1 MIPIRTSVEVQ
12 DIPGAVIGLIVASV
26 SVFIFQSGLSDDLAK
41 QFILQNGLL
50 PARFA
55 DHNVARELGL
65 NPFNVLPFLTSQ
77 FMHAD
82 WLHLTV
88 NMWTLW
94 LFGRAIEE
102 RLGAARFVLFYL
114 ACGLIAGLAHL
125 AFNLDSGMPTLGAS
139 GAVAGVLGAYTV
151 IYPAA
156 RIAILTPILFFPVIF
171 HLPLMIYTGL
181 WFAFQVALGIAD
193 FSLTKD
199 VGGIAWWAHIGGF
212 VAGLA
217 LIGVI
222 GGQRRRVREIGAL
235 RPRVREI
242 GAPRARTIATD
253 NQMRGGPQPKPR
265 AAGAPPRKAG
275 RDSLARR
282 LAKRGRSV
290 IPQSGA

>member
-12 DIPGAVIGLIVASV
+12 DIPGAVIGLIVANV
-26 SVFIFQSGLSDDLAK
+26 AVFLFQSGLPDDLAK
-41 QFILQNGLL
+41 QFIFQNGLL
-50 PARFA
+50 PARFT
-55 DHNVARELGL
+55 DHDVARELGL

-102 RLGAARFVLFYL
+102 RLGTARFVLFYL
-114 ACGLIAGLAHL
+114 ACGLIAGLAHF
-125 AFNLDSGMPTLGAS
+125 AFNLDSGMPALGAS
-139 GAVAGVLGAYTV
+139 GAIAGVLGAYTV

-156 RIAILTPILFFPVIF
+156 RIAILTPILFFPVVF
-171 HLPLMIYTGL
+171 RLPAMVYTGL
-181 WFAFQVALGIAD
+181 WFAFQVAWGIAD
-193 FSLTKD
+193 FSLTED

-217 LIGVI
+217 LIGAI
-222 GGQRRRVREIGAL
+222 GGQRRRVREIGDP

-242 GAPRARTIATD
+242 GAPRARTIAID

-265 AAGAPPRKAG
+265 AAETPPRKAG
-275 RDSLARR
+275 RGSLVRR
-282 LAKRGRSV
+282 LAKKGRSV

>member
-1 MIPIRTSVEVQ
+1 VAVRDDHIMIVGPLPNSPAIRAGIKPGDIILAVDGESLEGFDLLAAVDLIRGPKDSTVVLTILRAGALQPMDLSVVRDTIE
-12 DIPGAVIGLIVASV
+12 
-26 SVFIFQSGLSDDLAK
+26 
-41 QFILQNGLL
+41 
-50 PARFA
+50 
-55 DHNVARELGL
+55 
-65 NPFNVLPFLTSQ
+65 LTSILARIQ
-77 FMHAD
+77 ED
-82 WLHLTV
+82 GV
-88 NMWTLW
+88 
-94 LFGRAIEE
+94 GYI
-102 RLGAARFVLFYL
+102 RLSTFDEVAVA
-114 ACGLIAGLAHL
+114 GLIAGLAHL

-222 GGQRRRVREIGAL
+222 GGQRRRVREIGDP

-242 GAPRARTIATD
+242 GAPRARTIAID